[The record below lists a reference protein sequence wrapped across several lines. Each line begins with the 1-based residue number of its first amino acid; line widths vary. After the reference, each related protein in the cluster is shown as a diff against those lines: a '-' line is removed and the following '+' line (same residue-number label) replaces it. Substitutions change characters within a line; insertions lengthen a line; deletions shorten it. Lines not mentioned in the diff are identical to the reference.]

1 MSFKQWK
8 ISSTVIEPVELV
20 GEVFDLNAV
29 VIFFGKF
36 GKKYRKRMHAW
47 HQICGSLFQIFW

>member
-29 VIFFGKF
+29 LIFFGKF
-36 GKKYRKRMHAW
+36 GKKYRKRMHAF
-47 HQICGSLFQIFW
+47 S